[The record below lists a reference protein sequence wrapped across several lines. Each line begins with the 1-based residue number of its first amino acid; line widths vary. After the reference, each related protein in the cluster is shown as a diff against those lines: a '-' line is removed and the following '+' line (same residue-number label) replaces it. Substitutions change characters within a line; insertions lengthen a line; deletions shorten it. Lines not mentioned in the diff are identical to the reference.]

1 MVVDLSND
9 FFPPELADEAI
20 YENANGQSTVNVIFD
35 APHSEQEI
43 DGVIYMN
50 TKPVAHAR
58 VEDIPDLVT
67 GDGSCTLTVRGVTY
81 YIIDDNPDGT
91 GWYLLT
97 LSEDAP

>member
-1 MVVDLSND
+1 MAIDLSND
-9 FFPPELADEAI
+9 FFPPELATEAV
-20 YENANGQSTVNVIFD
+20 YENANGQFTVNIVLD

-43 DGVIYMN
+43 NGVIYMN

-58 VEDIPDLVT
+58 VADFPDLVT
-67 GDGSCTLTVRGVTY
+67 GDGSCTLTVKDVTY

-91 GWYLLT
+91 GWYELA